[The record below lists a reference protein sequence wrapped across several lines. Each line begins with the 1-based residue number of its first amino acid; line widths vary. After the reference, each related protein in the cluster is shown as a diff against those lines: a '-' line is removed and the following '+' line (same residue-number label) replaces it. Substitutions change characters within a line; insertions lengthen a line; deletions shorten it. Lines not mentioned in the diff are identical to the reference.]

1 MTSQA
6 ASSSTSG
13 RFYLANTHVPKGF
26 HLPGITDDARHALAE
41 CLEDDYNHVPTAPLR
56 KHQTWHGL
64 MKRQCGVGGCHDS
77 TTSTSTTRRGSTTT

>member
-6 ASSSTSG
+6 ASSTSG

-41 CLEDDYNHVPTAPLR
+41 CLEDDYNHVPTTAPN
-56 KHQTWHGL
+56 TIHGF
-64 MKRQCGVGGCHDS
+64 MV
-77 TTSTSTTRRGSTTT
+77 